1 MKSSQMG
8 QSKRKIIAIAAIVVA
23 IGLWAAFRPERLFVN
38 ATVNES
44 FPAAQASTQARVLA
58 TGNFHTG
65 AHDTSGTATVNQLG
79 DGTRVL
85 RLTNF
90 KTSNGPDVHVYL
102 VAANDVTDNATVTSA
117 GFVDLGSLKG
127 NIGDQNYAIPA
138 SVDLSEYRAATI
150 WCKRFSVNFGTAPL
164 AAGGMQASTAE
175 QVELAAGS
183 FHTNAHETDGMASIH
198 QLADGTR
205 VLRLTNFKTS
215 NGPDVHVYLVAANDV
230 NDNATVT
237 SAGFIDLGSL
247 KGNIGDQN
255 YGVPANVD
263 LAKYRAATIWCKR
276 FSVNFG
282 TAPLNPKS

>member
-1 MKSSQMG
+1 MK
-8 QSKRKIIAIAAIVVA
+8 RNLIILVAVIVV
-23 IGLWAAFRPERLFVN
+23 IGAWAAFRPERLFVN
-38 ATVNES
+38 AKVNES
-44 FPAAQASTQARVLA
+44 FPTAQASTQTQVLA
-58 TGNFHTG
+58 TGNFHAN
-65 AHDTSGTATVNQLG
+65 AHDTSGAASIHQLA

-90 KTSNGPDVHVYL
+90 RTSNGPDVHIYL
-102 VAANDVTDNATVTSA
+102 VAANDANDNATVTSA
-117 GFVDLGSLKG
+117 GFIDLGSLKG
-127 NIGDQNYAIPA
+127 NIGDQNYAVPA
-138 SVDLSEYRAATI
+138 NVDLAKYRAVTI

-164 AAGGMQASTAE
+164 MAGSMQSSTAPP
-175 QVELAAGS
+175 VELAEGS
-183 FHTNAHETDGMASIH
+183 FHTNAHETGGIASIH
-198 QLADGTR
+198 QLADGSR

-230 NDNATVT
+230 NDNATVA
-237 SAGFIDLGSL
+237 SAGFVDLGSL

-255 YGVPANVD
+255 YEVPSNVD